1 MDTPRDEQDGMNLDA
16 SHGNTVFTVIVAIA
30 AAGVLVWRVS
40 SVVVHR
46 LPVPQPARARR
57 VPLAAG
63 TPASPEPEP
72 GHREAGQNDRVK
84 RSAGILPYRHTDES
98 VEVWLAHPGGPF
110 WAKKDERAWG
120 VVKGEHGD
128 DEEPLAAA
136 RREFAEETGTPAPDG
151 DYVDLGVF
159 RQSSAKTVTVF
170 AVEHDL
176 GDLAVHS
183 NTVEIEVPRGSG
195 RFVEFPEIDEA
206 RWFDL
211 LTAADKIHAGQLPV
225 LAALVEHLKT
235 QP

>member
-1 MDTPRDEQDGMNLDA
+1 MNLDA
-16 SHGNTVFTVIVAIA
+16 SHGNTVFTVVVAVVA
-30 AAGVLVWRVS
+30 SCALVWRVS
-40 SVVVHR
+40 SSVVRR

-63 TPASPEPEP
+63 TPAFCPPDP
-72 GHREAGQNDRVK
+72 GPGLRQSRQNDRVK

-120 VVKGEHGD
+120 VVKGEYGD

-136 RREFAEETGTPAPDG
+136 RREFAEETGIPAPDG
-151 DYVDLGVF
+151 DYVDLGAF

-176 GDLAVHS
+176 GDLAVRS
-183 NTVEIEVPRGSG
+183 NTVEIEIPRGSG
-195 RFVEFPEIDEA
+195 SFVEFPEIDEA

-225 LAALVEHLKT
+225 LASLVEHLKT

>member
-1 MDTPRDEQDGMNLDA
+1 M
-16 SHGNTVFTVIVAIA
+16 
-30 AAGVLVWRVS
+30 
-40 SVVVHR
+40 
-46 LPVPQPARARR
+46 
-57 VPLAAG
+57 
-63 TPASPEPEP
+63 
-72 GHREAGQNDRVK
+72 K

-120 VVKGEHGD
+120 VVKGEYAE
-128 DEEPLAAA
+128 DEDPLAAA
-136 RREFAEETGTPAPDG
+136 RREFAEETGIPAPDG
-151 DYVDLGVF
+151 EYAHLGEF
-159 RQSSAKTVTVF
+159 RQSSAKTTVVF
-170 AVEHDL
+170 AIEHDL
-176 GDLAVHS
+176 GDLAVRS

-195 RFVEFPEIDEA
+195 RFVAFPEIDEA

>member
-1 MDTPRDEQDGMNLDA
+1 MNLDA

-40 SVVVHR
+40 FSVVRR

-63 TPASPEPEP
+63 TPAFSDPEP
-72 GHREAGQNDRVK
+72 GLRQARQNVRVK
-84 RSAGILPYRHTDES
+84 HSAGILPYRHTDES

-128 DEEPLAAA
+128 DEEPLIAA
-136 RREFAEETGTPAPDG
+136 RREFAEETGAPAPDG
-151 DYVDLGVF
+151 DYVNLGAF

-176 GDLAVHS
+176 GELAVQS
-183 NTVEIEVPRGSG
+183 NTVEIEIPRGSG

>member
-1 MDTPRDEQDGMNLDA
+1 MTLDA
-16 SHGNTVFTVIVAIA
+16 SRGNVVFSVIVGLLV
-30 AAGVLVWRVS
+30 AGVLLWRLS
-40 SVVVHR
+40 SYVIRR

-57 VPLAAG
+57 PPLAAG
-63 TPASPEPEP
+63 TISSGAAAGGDP
-72 GHREAGQNDRVK
+72 GEHSSGENDSVK

-110 WAKKDERAWG
+110 WAKKDDRAWG
-120 VVKGEHGD
+120 VVKGEYPD
-128 DEEPLAAA
+128 DEAPLDAA
-136 RREFAEETGTPAPDG
+136 RREFAEETGITAPDG
-151 DYVDLGVF
+151 EYADLGEF
-159 RQSSAKTVTVF
+159 RTSSAKTVAVF

-176 GDLAVHS
+176 GDLTVTS

-195 RFVEFPEIDEA
+195 RFIAFPEIDEA